1 MPSLAFRFDDGSSMM
16 AISGDVGFCQ
26 SIIDISANS
35 DLLILESSF
44 PTSEL
49 SNDTHLTAGEAGKIA
64 RLAKAKN
71 LVVKHLYPVC
81 DDYDM
86 KSLISEEYDGNIII
100 SEDLMELELS
110 HGKVSIK

>member
-1 MPSLAFRFDDGSSMM
+1 MPSLAFRFDDGSSTMV
-16 AISGDVGFCQ
+16 ISGDVGFCQ
-26 SIIDISANS
+26 SIIDLSNNA

-44 PTSEL
+44 PTPEL
-49 SNDTHLTAGEAGKIA
+49 SNDSHLTAGEAGRIA
-64 RLAKAKN
+64 IMAKVKN

-110 HGKVSIK
+110 KGKINLK